1 MKAYK
6 GFNENMTCHGFQ
18 YEEGKT
24 YHEKYAI
31 PCEKGFHACENP
43 LDTFNYY
50 APANSVYH
58 EVDLDEVAER
68 HSAVDTKLCAKTIR
82 IGARLDVAGICKAHF
97 NYVKAKCIPANGR
110 VAGDKESAAAG
121 NWGSAAAGEHGSAAA
136 GEHGSAAA
144 GYWGSAAAGEHGSA
158 AAGYRGSAAAGE
170 HGIACCLGGK
180 VKGGM
185 GAVIAIAELDKYG
198 FAIRVSAAIVDGK
211 KIKADTWYTAKDG
224 DLVEV
229 KDNDR

>member
-6 GFNENMTCHGFQ
+6 GFNENMTCRGFR
-18 YEEGKT
+18 YEEGKI
-24 YHEKYAI
+24 YHEKGAI
-31 PCEKGFHACENP
+31 LCEKGFHACENP

-68 HSAVDTKLCAKTIR
+68 HSDGDTKLCAKTIQ

-97 NYVKAKCIPANGR
+97 DYVKAKCIPANGR

-121 NWGSAAAGEHGSAAA
+121 
-136 GEHGSAAA
+136 
-144 GYWGSAAAGEHGSA
+144 
-158 AAGYRGSAAAGE
+158 YRGSAAASE
-170 HGIACCLGGK
+170 QGIACCRGGK

-185 GAVIAIAELDKYG
+185 GAVIVIAELDEHG
-198 FAIRVSAAIVDGK
+198 CAIGVSAAIVDGK
-211 KIKADTWYTAKDG
+211 KIKADTWYTVKDGELVEAKDY
-224 DLVEV
+224 
-229 KDNDR
+229 DR

>member
-6 GFNENMTCHGFQ
+6 GFNENMTCRGFQ

-50 APANSVYH
+50 APANSVFH

-68 HSAVDTKLCAKTIR
+68 HSDGDTKLCAKTIR

-97 NYVKAKCIPANGR
+97 DYVKAKCIPANGR
-110 VAGDKESAAAG
+110 VAGDEESAAAG
-121 NWGSAAAGEHGSAAA
+121 NLGSAAAGE
-136 GEHGSAAA
+136 
-144 GYWGSAAAGEHGSA
+144 
-158 AAGYRGSAAAGE
+158 RGSAAAGE
-170 HGIACCLGGK
+170 RG
-180 VKGGM
+180 
-185 GAVIAIAELDKYG
+185 
-198 FAIRVSAAIVDGK
+198 SAAAG
-211 KIKADTWYTAKDG
+211 G
-224 DLVEV
+224 G
-229 KDNDR
+229 

>member
-6 GFNENMTCHGFQ
+6 GFNENMTCRGFQ

-43 LDTFNYY
+43 LDTFKYY
-50 APANSVYH
+50 TPANSVYH

-68 HSAVDTKLCAKTIR
+68 HSAGDTKLCAKTIR

-97 NYVKAKCIPANGR
+97 DYVKAKCIPANGR

-121 NWGSAAAGEHGSAAA
+121 EQGSAAAGEQ
-136 GEHGSAAA
+136 
-144 GYWGSAAAGEHGSA
+144 
-158 AAGYRGSAAAGE
+158 
-170 HGIACCLGGK
+170 GIACCRGGK

-185 GAVIAIAELDKYG
+185 GAVIAIAELDEHG
-198 FAIRVSAAIVDGK
+198 RAIGVSAAIVDGK

-224 DLVEV
+224 ELVEV

>member
-6 GFNENMTCHGFQ
+6 GFNRDMTCRGFQ

-24 YHEKYAI
+24 FHEKDAI

-50 APANSVYH
+50 APANSVFH

-68 HSAVDTKLCAKTIR
+68 HSNGDTKLCAKTIR

-97 NYVKAKCIPANGR
+97 DYVKAKCIPANGR

-121 NWGSAAAGEHGSAAA
+121 EQ
-136 GEHGSAAA
+136 
-144 GYWGSAAAGEHGSA
+144 GSA
-158 AAGYRGSAAAGE
+158 AAGYRGSAAAGNWGSAAAGE
-170 HGIACCLGGK
+170 RGIACCRGGK
-180 VKGGM
+180 VKGGK
-185 GAVIAIAELDKYG
+185 GAVIVIAELDEHG
-198 FAIRVSAAIVDGK
+198 RAIGVSAAIVDGK
-211 KIKADTWYTAKDG
+211 KIKADTWYTVKDGELVEAKDY
-224 DLVEV
+224 
-229 KDNDR
+229 DR

>member
-6 GFNENMTCHGFQ
+6 GFNRDMTCRGFQ

-24 YHEKYAI
+24 FHEKDAI

-50 APANSVYH
+50 APANSVFH

-68 HSAVDTKLCAKTIR
+68 HSNGDTKLCAKTIR

-97 NYVKAKCIPANGR
+97 DYVKAKCIPANGR

-121 NWGSAAAGEHGSAAA
+121 EQGSAAAGE
-136 GEHGSAAA
+136 
-144 GYWGSAAAGEHGSA
+144 
-158 AAGYRGSAAAGE
+158 R
-170 HGIACCLGGK
+170 GIACCRGGK
-180 VKGGM
+180 VKGGK
-185 GAVIAIAELDKYG
+185 GAVIVIAELDEHG
-198 FAIRVSAAIVDGK
+198 RAIGVSAAIVDGK
-211 KIKADTWYTAKDG
+211 KIKADTWYTVKDGELVEAKDY
-224 DLVEV
+224 
-229 KDNDR
+229 DR